1 MLLSLLKVRASVRWY
16 ALALLVAP
24 ATQAAAMLLYRNT
37 GHSLPQFGRWL
48 DVPVMGIVLALFSAG
63 EELGWR
69 GFFLSNLMKGHSLL
83 AATGWMA
90 LFWGFWHMP
99 FYFAANSEGQST
111 WLQFLLFLAGIFPVS
126 AFFALIY
133 SRTRSVFLCVLFHGS
148 LNAGAAHWFGP
159 LLAGQLL
166 PYALWIV
173 LLWIAAIP
181 VFRTLTRSSRVA
193 TETADLIFD

>member
-1 MLLSLLKVRASVRWY
+1 MARFF
-16 ALALLVAP
+16 P
-24 ATQAAAMLLYRNT
+24 AEPDER
-37 GHSLPQFGRWL
+37 P
-48 DVPVMGIVLALFSAG
+48 
-63 EELGWR
+63 
-69 GFFLSNLMKGHSLL
+69 L
-83 AATGWMA
+83 AADGNGLDGA
-90 LFWGFWHMP
+90 VLGILA
-99 FYFAANSEGQST
+99 YAVLLRANSEGQST
-111 WLQFLLFLAGIFPVS
+111 WLQYLLFLAGIFPVS